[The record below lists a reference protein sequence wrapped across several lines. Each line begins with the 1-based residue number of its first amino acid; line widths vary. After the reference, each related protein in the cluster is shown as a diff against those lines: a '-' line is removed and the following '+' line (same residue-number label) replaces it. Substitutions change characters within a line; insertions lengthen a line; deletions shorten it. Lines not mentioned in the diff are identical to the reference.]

1 MSMDTEL
8 ERERMPVNVEFGM
21 RGENMF
27 FKIGNQS
34 FLLDYK
40 PAEPG
45 EFEFMQKMLL
55 SAFSSIT
62 PCVKTASEP
71 VNARLLECISEAV
84 SAYERYGGIC
94 TFEGEPMIYA
104 STLIEIAEI
113 AAEAQQA
120 ELVDERVIDRTWVR
134 FCGAF
139 GDGPDAP
146 YPGMIAAFETHYGQS
161 FRDKEWRTE
170 AACWAAAWSKAAARA
185 ESSLSAPQSDALEQ
199 VRAEEREACAK
210 ACDEL
215 FPPPGEQMAVE
226 WAAGT
231 IACANAIRARG
242 QA

>member
-1 MSMDTEL
+1 MMDEVTKDL
-8 ERERMPVNVEFGM
+8 LGAQTTVDVE
-21 RGENMF
+21 
-27 FKIGNQS
+27 I
-34 FLLDYK
+34 
-40 PAEPG
+40 
-45 EFEFMQKMLL
+45 
-55 SAFSSIT
+55 
-62 PCVKTASEP
+62 
-71 VNARLLECISEAV
+71 
-84 SAYERYGGIC
+84 
-94 TFEGEPMIYA
+94 
-104 STLIEIAEI
+104 
-113 AAEAQQA
+113 
-120 ELVDERVIDRTWVR
+120 VDWAWAR

-231 IACANAIRARG
+231 IACANAIRASG
-242 QA
+242 QK